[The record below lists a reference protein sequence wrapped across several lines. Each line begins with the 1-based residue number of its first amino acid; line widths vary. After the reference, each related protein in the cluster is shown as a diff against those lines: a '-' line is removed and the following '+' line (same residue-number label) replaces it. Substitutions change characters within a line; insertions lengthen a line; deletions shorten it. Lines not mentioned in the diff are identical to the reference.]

1 MDWMKHVSVKF
12 KIAVMI
18 VVAAVA
24 LAFVSY
30 NGYRS
35 LQRADQGMQQLATG
49 SMKSLEYCLH

>member
-35 LQRADQGMQQLATG
+35 LQRADQGM
-49 SMKSLEYCLH
+49 